1 MTARASRIEAPVLR
15 VGGLDQVDTWLNLAE
30 PGSTFGSWLA
40 NATPIERS
48 FLNSLLFF

>member
-15 VGGLDQVDTWLNLAE
+15 VGGLDQVAE

-40 NATPIERS
+40 NTTPIERS